1 MRAAVFEGDKKI
13 SIKEVAKPV
22 LQDNEALIKVI
33 YGAISP
39 SEIDHPRIQPMTVMG
54 HEFSGEIEEIYTQ
67 QQNINIKVGD
77 RVAVKTNYPCGYCE
91 ACQRGLFH
99 ICQNMTIVGIDT
111 DGGFAEYI
119 KAPINNIIKIGD
131 NVGYE
136 EITLIE
142 PLAVALHAVR
152 RSSFRVGDSVIILG
166 GGVIGLLISLVLKLA
181 GASRIIVI
189 EINNYRLNK
198 IKELGFEAID
208 AGKTGILDRVQELT
222 NGAGVD
228 ILFESAGVQDMAKQL
243 VNLIKICGEIIVV
256 GTFTE
261 TVSIDLQNLAA
272 KEQKIVGV
280 RLYTSEDIKK
290 AVKQL
295 ENRQIEVAPLFT
307 HRFSF
312 NDIDK
317 AINLVRNKGDA
328 LKVLISISG

>member
-1 MRAAVFEGDKKI
+1 LGVSFPTPLYVIAKNAKENQITIGPKEELYKSEFPVENVNMISGDYTPRNFEVSVAVRYHAKETPGTVIIKKGKKATIRLKKPILSPTPGQFAVFY
-13 SIKEVAKPV
+13 
-22 LQDNEALIKVI
+22 Q
-33 YGAISP
+33 
-39 SEIDHPRIQPMTVMG
+39 
-54 HEFSGEIEEIYTQ
+54 GEE
-67 QQNINIKVGD
+67 
-77 RVAVKTNYPCGYCE
+77 C
-91 ACQRGLFH
+91 
-99 ICQNMTIVGIDT
+99 
-111 DGGFAEYI
+111 
-119 KAPINNIIKIGD
+119 
-131 NVGYE
+131 
-136 EITLIE
+136 
-142 PLAVALHAVR
+142 
-152 RSSFRVGDSVIILG
+152 LG

-256 GTFTE
+256 GTFKE
-261 TVSIDLQNLAA
+261 TVSIDLQNLAS

-295 ENRQIEVAPLFT
+295 ENRRIEVAPLFT
-307 HRFSF
+307 HRFSLGEV
-312 NDIDK
+312 DK
-317 AINLVRNKGDA
+317 AIDLVRNKGDA